1 MPNILTIQGPAER
14 QRAIRYEVDCDLPM
28 LGEGN
33 FGAVRKGVMIDEVT
47 GERRDVAIKFL
58 YSDLSVQGIE
68 RSRREAAI
76 RITSDS
82 LVEMID
88 FVRIGTIDS
97 EGNKLVRYH
106 VVSELL
112 QGVMLL
118 DLLKDGTVT
127 DREGNEIPRA
137 KKLLELYQTD
147 SVRFACEVIKE
158 VLAGVKALHDN
169 GYIHRDIDPSNIMIT
184 IDGKIKLI
192 DLGIAKELSE
202 RVKQDATHLT
212 STGDFVGKP
221 AYAAPEL
228 LLGDVNNQN
237 ASTDLYAIGILLYQL
252 VMGKLPFTGTM
263 QEITQQQL
271 SNPVP
276 VHFIPNA
283 DLRRIIK
290 KATNKE
296 QYNRYFSAAEM
307 NRELWKVNAD
317 APDTSSYEE
326 DSYESDEYAPM
337 KWAMSII
344 IGLALGVLFGFV
356 ANSLIA

>member
-1 MPNILTIQGPAER
+1 MSNILTIQGLAEK

-47 GERRDVAIKFL
+47 GEKRDVAIKFL
-58 YSDLSVQGIE
+58 YSDLSAQGVE

-76 RITSDS
+76 RIKSDN

-88 FVRIGTIDS
+88 FVSIATINS
-97 EGNKLVRYH
+97 EGNKSVRNH

-118 DLLKDGTVT
+118 NLLKDGTVT

-137 KKLLELYQTD
+137 KQLLELYQTD

-169 GYIHRDIDPSNIMIT
+169 GYIHRDIDPSNVMIT

-202 RVKQDATHLT
+202 RTKQDVTHLT

-237 ASTDLYAIGILLYQL
+237 ASTDLYAVGIMLYQL
-252 VMGKLPFTGTM
+252 VLGKLPFTGSM

-276 VHFIPNA
+276 VNLIPNA
-283 DLRRIIK
+283 DLRKIIK

-296 QYNRYFSAAEM
+296 QNDRFFSAAEM
-307 NRELWKVNAD
+307 NRDLLAVDVD
-317 APDTSSYEE
+317 APDTSSDEEYYEE
-326 DSYESDEYAPM
+326 DEYAIV
-337 KWAMSII
+337 KWSLSII

-356 ANSLIA
+356 ANSLMA